1 MKNLPLLA
9 LAGLAI
15 SFAVPAFAQQ
25 QDTVDPKIAELI
37 VAHQKIYDEAMN
49 NNDAVTLATKMF
61 TDDAVLPQN
70 RTQSTV
76 ERPLRNI
83 LRICSRKCTSV
94 TLSAEMSAQKNA
106 ARLMATTT
114 GGTELWR
121 LGHWINTVQGEGW
134 GPIVATGYWSA
145 IEVLEDGILKD
156 KLLTWNVTPTQPA
169 TAAAT
174 PSPTTTP
181 SSK

>member
-15 SFAVPAFAQQ
+15 SFAAPAFAQQ

-49 NNDAVTLATKMF
+49 NNDAVNLATKMF
-61 TDDAVLPQN
+61 TDDAVLVTDTGPIYGRAAIEKYFTDLFQKVHFSN
-70 RTQSTV
+70 
-76 ERPLRNI
+76 
-83 LRICSRKCTSV
+83 CSGDVGT
-94 TLSAEMSAQKNA
+94 KNA
-106 ARLMATTT
+106 ARLIATTT

-156 KLLTWNVTPTQPA
+156 KLLTWNITPAPTA
-169 TAAAT
+169 TAAT
-174 PSPTTTP
+174 PSPTITP
-181 SSK
+181 SSQ

>member
-15 SFAVPAFAQQ
+15 SFAAPAFAQQ

-49 NNDAVTLATKMF
+49 NNDAVTLASKMF
-61 TDDAVLPQN
+61 TDDAVLVTDTGPIYGRAAIEKYFTDLFQKVHFSN
-70 RTQSTV
+70 
-76 ERPLRNI
+76 
-83 LRICSRKCTSV
+83 CSGDVGT
-94 TLSAEMSAQKNA
+94 KNA
-106 ARLMATTT
+106 ARLIATTT

-156 KLLTWNVTPTQPA
+156 KLLTWNVTPTPPA

-174 PSPTTTP
+174 PSPTITP